1 MSLTINH
8 RRMEFIMTL
17 LTIAFSLQMVADL
30 DSSALIVEK
39 VSPSDVPA
47 NAISAIGHAD
57 CARICS
63 EILGRKIEV
72 NRTSQRLSYGDVI
85 YVAQFVGGRLPE
97 GVPLQFFRVSIKP
110 V

>member
-47 NAISAIGHAD
+47 NAISAIHAD
-57 CARICS
+57 FARICS